1 MRSIY
6 DMPTVQQFCYQFSA
20 AVEETLKGISNCGF
34 SYFTSQYSYY
44 DVPDGMVV
52 FKEIPKVPSPVVR
65 NGCKENVEKIR
76 QWARTYG
83 DSTRQLSVR
92 AKSTKDNPG
101 TLPIGAFGRQKL
113 PNNPASLEGLTER
126 LEESVTA
133 GVNEENVEKEES
145 IALVANKDDVI
156 LIAKLKEISGPFI
169 LGKLAQ
175 TLNKTS
181 SKVKT
186 HQYANDPE
194 DSLIFTFTAQVEK
207 HLVIGTVWE
216 VQFTDE
222 DFHIDLNQELYEECL
237 ERTRGVE
244 ERDMTDVDEEELE
257 EEQDPRV
264 RTTSSGKILKLPNRF
279 Y

>member
-1 MRSIY
+1 M
-6 DMPTVQQFCYQFSA
+6 
-20 AVEETLKGISNCGF
+20 
-34 SYFTSQYSYY
+34 
-44 DVPDGMVV
+44 
-52 FKEIPKVPSPVVR
+52 
-65 NGCKENVEKIR
+65 EKIR

-101 TLPIGAFGRQKL
+101 TSPISAYGRRKL
-113 PNNPASLEGLTER
+113 PNNPANLEDLTESLE
-126 LEESVTA
+126 EESVTA
-133 GVNEENVEKEES
+133 DVNEENVEREES

-156 LIAKLKEISGPFI
+156 LVAKFKEISESFI
-169 LGKLAQ
+169 LAKLAQ
-175 TLNKTS
+175 NLKRTS

-186 HQYANDPE
+186 HLYASDPE
-194 DSLIFTFTAQVEK
+194 DCLIFNYEFTAQVEK

-244 ERDMTDVDEEELE
+244 ERDMTDVDEEERE
-257 EEQDPRV
+257 QEQDLLV
-264 RTTSSGKILKLPNRF
+264 RNNLFWKNPKASKPFLLKTRPN
-279 Y
+279 